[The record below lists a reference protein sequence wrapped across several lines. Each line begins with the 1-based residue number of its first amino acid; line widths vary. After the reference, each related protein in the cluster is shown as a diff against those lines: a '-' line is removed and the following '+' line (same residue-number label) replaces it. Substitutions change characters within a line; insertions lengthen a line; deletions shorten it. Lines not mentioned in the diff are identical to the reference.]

1 MFVLFRSARPS
12 DRLGD
17 LRRFYVDGLGCA
29 LLSAWVD
36 HEGYDGLV
44 VGDPAGRWQAE
55 FIREHARPAV
65 PVPSPEHLLV
75 FYVADRARLADKAR
89 AMDAAG
95 WARAEPAN
103 PYWQRCG
110 VTYADPDGYHVVI
123 AVPPGK

>member
-1 MFVLFRSARPS
+1 MFALFRSARPS
-12 DRLGD
+12 DRLGE

-55 FIREHARPAV
+55 FIHEHARPAV
-65 PVPSPEHLLV
+65 PVPSHEHLLV
-75 FYVADRARLADKAR
+75 FYVTDRALLAAKAD

-95 WARAEPAN
+95 WQRVQPAN
-103 PYWQRCG
+103 PYWQRHG

>member
-12 DRLGD
+12 DRLGE

-36 HEGYDGLV
+36 KEGYDGLV

-65 PVPSPEHLLV
+65 PVPSHEHLLV
-75 FYVADRARLADKAR
+75 FYVADRARLADKAD

-95 WARAEPAN
+95 WPRVQPAN
-103 PYWQRCG
+103 PYWQRQG
-110 VTYADPDGYHVVI
+110 VTFADPDGYHVVI

>member
-1 MFVLFRSARPS
+1 MFALFRCARPS
-12 DRLGD
+12 DRLGE

-65 PVPSPEHLLV
+65 PVPSHEHLLV
-75 FYVADRARLADKAR
+75 FYVADRALLAAR
-89 AMDAAG
+89 ADAMDAAG
-95 WARAEPAN
+95 WPRVQPDN
-103 PYWQRCG
+103 PYWQRHG
-110 VTYADPDGYHVVI
+110 VAYADPDGYHVVI